1 VVELELLY
9 SLSMLHLIACSHSA
23 STFGTFMPFLMATVL
38 CRFRSSSSWLYRFSY
53 IDCECS

>member
-23 STFGTFMPFLMATVL
+23 STFGTCIPFLQPL
-38 CRFRSSSSWLYRFSY
+38 LWRFRSHSSWLYRFSY